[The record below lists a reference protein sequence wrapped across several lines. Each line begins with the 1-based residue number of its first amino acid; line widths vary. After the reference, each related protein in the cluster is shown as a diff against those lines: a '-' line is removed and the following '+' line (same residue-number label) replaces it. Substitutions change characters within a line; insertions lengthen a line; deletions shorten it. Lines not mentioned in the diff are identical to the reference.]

1 VQWPRT
7 AEIGSWKGAY
17 NLASALTQAV
27 REEAHVGT
35 SHQRTDAEQAVR
47 DTPGLPEE
55 AILAEMALTEDRTL
69 DDE

>member
-1 VQWPRT
+1 M
-7 AEIGSWKGAY
+7 
-17 NLASALTQAV
+17 
-27 REEAHVGT
+27 GT